1 MFIIMTLCDDEDSRQ
16 FFIDL
21 YRDYKPLM
29 YRTALSYVRNPSTA
43 EDLVHDALVKLIEKE
58 DTITKLRRCTLV
70 SYIVYT
76 IRNLSKN
83 YLRRQSLE
91 QQHFVDVDINS
102 NEFQAVDDAPLPEE
116 IMLMSE
122 RRGEFIEIW
131 DNLPDDTKVLLEGKY
146 ILCLSDEELAAE
158 FDCSPNSIRMKLTR
172 ARRRVIQLIKE
183 GGISFE
189 SARSTQ

>member
-1 MFIIMTLCDDEDSRQ
+1 MFIIMALCDNEDSRQ

-21 YRDYKPLM
+21 YRDYRPLM
-29 YRTALSYVRNPSTA
+29 YRMAYSYVQNPSTA

-58 DTITKLRRCTLV
+58 NTITKFRRCTLT

-91 QQHFVDVDINS
+91 QQYFVDVDINS
-102 NEFQAVDDAPLPEE
+102 NEFLVVDNAPLPEE
-116 IMLMSE
+116 VMLMSE
-122 RRGEFIEIW
+122 RRAEFIEIW
-131 DNLPDDTKVLLEGKY
+131 DSLPDDTKILLESKY
-146 ILCLSDEELAAE
+146 ILGLSDEELATE

-172 ARRRVIQLIKE
+172 ARRQVIKLVKE
-183 GGISFE
+183 GGFSFE
-189 SARSTQ
+189 PA